1 LTLGKNSPGRDL
13 KVRYLWLGGA
23 MLLGLM
29 VLAVRLYRLQITRG
43 EEFGAKSVENFVKEL
58 RIPADRGMLLDT
70 TGRILVDSRPSFDVL
85 VTPAFCLKCADEVLP
100 KLAVHLAWDSEQL
113 NDALAMLS
121 RAKRSAPFRPVPIR
135 IDITREQAETLDAHR
150 TELPG
155 IEVQA
160 SPHRNYRSGAVLS
173 HVIGYMNEITQE
185 ELERLN
191 GKGAAYSLGEYIGRR
206 GIEKAF
212 EHQLRGRD
220 GERKQVVDARGQPIP
235 GLSELVGGAQLTDP
249 YPGNNV
255 ILSLDM
261 RLQEEADRAFPG
273 KAGTVVVVDVRT
285 GFILAMLSRPGFDP
299 NLLTGRITGAQMAAL
314 SKDPLKPMMN
324 RATAMHYS
332 PGSTFKVVT
341 MLAALRENVFSPHTV
356 VNCPGGYRLGSRVWR
371 CHKAAGH
378 GLRDARSAMQA
389 SCDTYFW
396 RAADLMGIDAI
407 AREGRE
413 LGLGA
418 PTGIAGL
425 LEEPG
430 IMPDSH
436 YHDRVT
442 PGGYTKGMALNTAV
456 GQGDVNTTPLQ
467 LAVLYATLA
476 NGGKVYRPQLVRR
489 VESPDGKVL
498 ESFQPELIR
507 KVEMKPE
514 HRQVLV
520 ESLIMVVNAPG
531 GTAYTKRLADVVVAG
546 KTGTAQVARLGQK
559 RLKTEQMDYWLR
571 DHAWFAAFAPAQDP
585 EIAVVVLNEHGGHG
599 GSDAAPTAMAVIQ
612 KYFDL
617 KKADQG
623 VVTAAAPSGP
633 ATPPPAGGAMRAMGR
648 RDRPSRLAEVQ
659 PAASPDSMPPV
670 AGTVMPLPS
679 EDPALVRRAP
689 RRSTRTEVEPLE
701 DSLDPA
707 NLFPPL
713 PPAAAAPVAGSPSTP
728 PTEGG

>member
-13 KVRYLWLGGA
+13 KVRYVWLGGV

-29 VLAVRLYRLQITRG
+29 MLAVRLYRLQITRG

-85 VTPAFCLKCADEVLP
+85 VTPAFCGQCADEVLP
-100 KLAVHLAWDSEQL
+100 KLAVHLGWDSEQL

-185 ELERLN
+185 ELDRLN

-273 KAGTVVVVDVRT
+273 KAGTVVVVDVKT

-332 PGSTFKVVT
+332 PGSAFKVVT
-341 MLAALRENVFSPHTV
+341 MLAALRENVFTEHSA
-356 VNCPGGYRLGSRVWR
+356 VNCPGSYRLGSRAWR
-371 CHKAAGH
+371 CHKESGH
-378 GLRDARSAMQA
+378 GVVNARTAMQM
-389 SCDTYFW
+389 SCDTFFY
-396 RAADLMGIDAI
+396 RAADLMGIDPI

-418 PTGIAGL
+418 PTGITGL

-430 IMPDSH
+430 IIPDSH

-442 PGGYTKGMALNTAV
+442 PGGYTKGMALNTAI
-456 GQGDVNTTPLQ
+456 GQGDVNVTPLQ
-467 LAVLYATLA
+467 LAMVYATIA
-476 NGGKVYRPQLVRR
+476 NGGKLYRPQLVRR
-489 VESPDGKVL
+489 VESPDGKVMQ
-498 ESFQPELIR
+498 SFEADLIR
-507 KVEMKPE
+507 TVDMNRE
-514 HRQVLV
+514 HRRVVVDGL
-520 ESLIMVVNAPG
+520 MMAVNAPG
-531 GTAYTKRLADVVVAG
+531 GTAYTKRLPDIVVAG
-546 KTGTAQVARLGQK
+546 KTGTAQVARIGQK
-559 RLKTEQMDYWLR
+559 TLKTEQMDYWVR
-571 DHAWFAAFAPAQDP
+571 HHAWFAAFAPAQDP
-585 EIAVVVLNEHGGHG
+585 EIAVVVLHEHGGHG
-599 GSDAAPTAMAVIQ
+599 GMEAAPTAMAVIQ

-633 ATPPPAGGAMRAMGR
+633 PTPLPAGGAMRAVAR
-648 RDRPSRLAEVQ
+648 RDRTARVAQVQ
-659 PAASPDSMPPV
+659 PAASPESMPP
-670 AGTVMPLPS
+670 APGAVMPLPS
-679 EDPALVRRAP
+679 EDQALVRRAP
-689 RRSTRTEVEPLE
+689 RSSTRTEAESLE
-701 DSLDPA
+701 DSADPA
-707 NLFPPL
+707 PLFSPL